1 LHSSPARLIVVAV
14 AVLSLVLVSTLMGSE
29 PRPYVVTAID
39 YHFHDA
45 HPTLPIGP
53 GRDLVVSNQGRN
65 LHNVTIPALG
75 FSEDVRPGDRLT
87 IRSIADRLAP
97 GRYQLYCRIHLE
109 SFGMKGMIVIA
120 AE

>member
-1 LHSSPARLIVVAV
+1 MHSSPARLAALAV
-14 AVLSLVLVSTLMGSE
+14 ALGALVLAALLAGSV

-53 GRDLVVSNQGRN
+53 GRDLVVKNAGRT

-75 FSEDVRPGDRLT
+75 YSKDVRPGAQVT
-87 IRSIADRLAP
+87 IPSIADRLAP
-97 GRYQLYCRIHLE
+97 GSYQLYCRIHLE
-109 SFGMKGMIVIA
+109 AFGMKGVIVIS